1 MVEFLSSVTFCFFGT
16 RKRGPD
22 QQERHTIPK
31 SVLEMLRQWERVS
44 KDEGVLYRRVSR
56 PDGGEEGRQL
66 VLSAK
71 LKEEVLHQLHQG
83 QGHQGVERT
92 TDLVRQRCYW
102 PGMINEIK
110 EYCQNCERCT
120 LAKAVQPKV
129 RASMGHL
136 LAPGQIRYW
145 PLTLPCLDRLEM
157 VENMF

>member
-1 MVEFLSSVTFCFFGT
+1 
-16 RKRGPD
+16 
-22 QQERHTIPK
+22 
-31 SVLEMLRQWERVS
+31 MLRQWERVT
-44 KDEGVLYRRVSR
+44 KEEGVLYRCVSR

-66 VLSAK
+66 VLPAK

-120 LAKAVQPKV
+120 LAKTVQPKV

-136 LAPGQIRYW
+136 LASRPNQI
-145 PLTLPCLDRLEM
+145 LAIDFTLLEPARDGR
-157 VENMF
+157 EHSDND